1 MATARKETT
10 CGPTYSMTRAIE
22 ATPWRKG
29 FTDLSMP
36 LFCVATIEWLIAA
49 VMPIMSVYRL
59 PQGQYGCSAHVIN
72 LPQDVVSFANSLPRL
87 LSELDVIVVRKE
99 DSNQSHHDFRVRRT
113 IVEQALQWLISNNIY
128 YRADHIHINQETLAC
143 LPQHGCLSNIRS
155 VPLDSSEANVETD
168 PTPSD
173 EELYDYHVKLPQSFV
188 PSTSPSMTEQEAVRH
203 SVQQRQSS
211 QLDTFWAPFH
221 SIS

>member
-1 MATARKETT
+1 
-10 CGPTYSMTRAIE
+10 
-22 ATPWRKG
+22 
-29 FTDLSMP
+29 
-36 LFCVATIEWLIAA
+36 
-49 VMPIMSVYRL
+49 MSL
-59 PQGQYGCSAHVIN
+59 
-72 LPQDVVSFANSLPRL
+72 ANSLPQL
-87 LSELDVIVVRKE
+87 PSELDVIVVRKE

-143 LPQHGCLSNIRS
+143 LPQHECLSNIRS
-155 VPLDSSEANVETD
+155 VPLDSSAANVETD

-173 EELYDYHVKLPQSFV
+173 EELYDYHLKLPQSFV